1 MARNVK
7 EQADVLLNESGWR
20 LEIASGN
27 TFLESKQTNNFSL
40 PYYRVCSFIDLPRE
54 RLVNIVWNAT
64 RRSASIDDPTIRSLE
79 TLVENENYK
88 IKRQTN
94 DMGFLLWTRETLFAQ
109 HKFVEDDVTWLVG
122 YSVLH
127 PSVPLQNDVY
137 VRTSLN
143 MSVYKYTALTP
154 TRTLVQRIVN
164 INPNGSIPASVVKMY
179 SGKLV
184 DAFVRWQRLAG

>member
-1 MARNVK
+1 MAQKVK
-7 EQADVLLNESGWR
+7 ELADALLSESDWR
-20 LEIASGN
+20 LEVASGS
-27 TFLESKQTNNFSL
+27 TYLESKQTYKYPL
-40 PYYRVCSFIDLPRE
+40 PYYRVRSIIDLPRE

-64 RRSASIDDPTIRSLE
+64 YKSASIDDSTIRSLE
-79 TLVENENYK
+79 TLIKKENYK
-88 IKRQTN
+88 IKYQTN
-94 DMGFLLWTRETLFAQ
+94 DMGFLLWTRETLFVQ

-122 YSVLH
+122 YSILH

-164 INPNGSIPASVVKMY
+164 INPNGNIPASIVKMY

-184 DAFVRWQRLAG
+184 DAFVRWQGLTS